1 MKFVLPHHINGSVIE
16 RLSKQSLALL
26 MLLILALQPN
36 PATAFY
42 EQQTE
47 QLYFDARGLVH
58 GFISASH
65 YPDDPLLYPEQNRS
79 GAAAI
84 ARLMIDLDPGD
95 QWQFEFNAYQSY
107 IPQNLATQRSSA
119 GLPATVERSARF
131 EKNFS
136 NPDDVRLVLD
146 RLVWHWSKQSL
157 DISLGRQAINL
168 ATTFYFTP
176 NDFFAPFTA
185 QTFYRVYKP
194 GVDALRAEISLGEL
208 SQISFISVLGY
219 QPEASSDSGWSN
231 KPDSNRASHL
241 VRWSSAVGNIE
252 TTVVAGRVV
261 DKNIIGA
268 ALQGE
273 LFEWLGVRFEG
284 HHGNPKQNSGDNYQ
298 QLTLG
303 FEHRW
308 ENSFELRWELF
319 YNGRG
324 SEQIA
329 DYATLAQTGN
339 TQYLARRYS
348 ALGGS
353 YEITPLLSGQ
363 AVIINNL
370 DDHSQLLS
378 FNSLHSLSDES
389 EMAINLTLPM
399 GKEPNSGMLNS
410 EFGSYPFTFNI
421 EMRLFF

>member
-1 MKFVLPHHINGSVIE
+1 MVG
-16 RLSKQSLALL
+16 KQSLPLLTLL
-26 MLLILALQPN
+26 MLALQPN
-36 PATAFY
+36 PAIAFY

-47 QLYFDARGLVH
+47 QLNLDARGMVR
-58 GFISASH
+58 GFVNASR
-65 YPDDPLLYPEQNRS
+65 YPDDPLLYPEKNPS
-79 GAAAI
+79 GTAAI
-84 ARLMIDLDPGD
+84 ARLMIDLNLGD
-95 QWQFEFNAYQSY
+95 QWQFEFNAYQAY
-107 IPQNLATQRSSA
+107 ISRNLATQQNSA
-119 GLPATVERSARF
+119 ALPAAVERSARF
-131 EKNFS
+131 EKSFS
-136 NPDDVRLVLD
+136 NQDYLHLVLD
-146 RLVWHWSKQSL
+146 RLVWRWSKQNL

-176 NDFFAPFTA
+176 NDFFAPFSA

-194 GVDALRAEISLGEL
+194 GVDALRAKMGLGEF

-219 QPEASSDSGWSN
+219 QAESDSDNGWSDT
-231 KPDSNRASHL
+231 PDRDRASHL
-241 VRWSSAVGNIE
+241 VRWSTAGGNIE
-252 TTVVAGRVV
+252 TTLIAGRVV
-261 DKNIIGA
+261 DKNIVGA

-284 HHGNPKQNSGDNYQ
+284 HHGNPQQNSRDNYQ

-303 FEHRW
+303 LEHRW

-329 DYATLAQTGN
+329 DYATLIQTGSR
-339 TQYLARRYS
+339 QYLARRYS
-348 ALGGS
+348 ALGAR
-353 YEITPLLSGQ
+353 YEITPLLTAQ
-363 AVIINNL
+363 AVIISNL

-378 FNSLHSLSDES
+378 LNTLYSLSDES

-399 GKEPNSGMLNS
+399 GKEPDAGMLNS
-410 EFGSYPFTFNI
+410 EFGAYPFTFNL